1 MASILV
7 IGVGSTGLSAMEQAQ
22 QFFYEFTK
30 KNSPG
35 KHNSAFLFLETDS
48 NRKPQVTPNG
58 STDIVSCYLC
68 PQNITAT
75 LANWNGKYSWM
86 PTTADVLNTHSG
98 AAGQP
103 AYGRVALWDKEST
116 VRNNI
121 TQLYAQIG
129 GNSSTNIY
137 LVGSLTGGTGTGIF
151 LDLAYMIR
159 QITGNN
165 NIYGMF
171 MLPNKGDVGDH
182 TKDVMYE
189 NAYSSLK
196 SLDKYSKAE
205 PKTNKN
211 YQCVL
216 PGGTDI
222 SNLAAP
228 FYNVQFFTQDFSD
241 ATASMTTLG
250 QLVQSVGFNLAL
262 RMLDLSN
269 QNAPFQNLINARLVD
284 YTAHVP
290 NGIFSSIGMN
300 MFQYPEGLLE
310 EYFTTMQL
318 EETMLNRWA
327 DTVNYIDIH
336 GTSYAIA
343 TLASRIKIE
352 ATRFVH
358 ETIDS
363 AIAKC
368 KGGQMLGKST
378 FYVALDTEI
387 SNIQTDNYQAP
398 SLDNYLFSLL
408 DSNSKAPKFYAAI
421 SGQATN
427 LRDELIIA
435 IAKKIEEES
444 TNYQNITIVKMWIDG
459 ILKALEDL
467 VKDWRQ
473 KYKLDG
479 TPTGWNKCW
488 TKQFENRLAHGRWLY
503 AMIGAKRE
511 WYKEAID
518 GAANLCYFNAYIPMI
533 EQVYDAICNRNGI
546 SGLSSASGVAV
557 PTLHDLQEIMSR
569 VGILLN
575 PQHSD
580 SLVGRKNSI
589 YGQLTSNANPQINF
603 LYVGNTC
610 KDDVDAAIGLYH
622 ALPER
627 LSYKD
632 ISGDSLWK
640 FLLNPDGCNRI
651 RAIMIAQGLAY
662 IQQLSLF
669 ANTDIV
675 QIMQNLQ
682 PSHYAYNKVHN
693 LLTQVEGVI
702 RQDVP
707 AMISLSPT
715 EQFSVH
721 QCLKLIIASPL
732 PQNVGIAKLMEGTY
746 PVNTT
751 ASNYVQLPSMK
762 NTVVVYQEYGYLG
775 GDGKGGHKTFNPLI
789 HISYQEQVL
798 RAIKE
803 KLQSGNYEDSVR
815 LAYLD
820 KQTLIDVKNINIK

>member
-22 QFFYEFTK
+22 QFYYEFTK

-75 LANWNGKYSWM
+75 LTNWNGKYKWM
-86 PTTADVLNTHSG
+86 PSTAEVLNTHSG

-103 AYGRVALWDKEST
+103 AYGRVALWEKEST

-129 GNSSTNIY
+129 GNTSTNIY

-159 QITGNN
+159 QITGNT

-189 NAYSSLK
+189 NAFSSLRT
-196 SLDKYSKAE
+196 LDKFSKADVC
-205 PKTNKN
+205 TNEN
-211 YQCVL
+211 YNCVL

-222 SNLAAP
+222 SNQSAP

-241 ATASMTTLG
+241 ATASMTSLG
-250 QLVQSVGFNLAL
+250 QLVQSVGLNLAL
-262 RMLDLSN
+262 RMLDLTN
-269 QNAPFQNLINARLVD
+269 QAAPFQNLINARLVD
-284 YTAHVP
+284 YTSHVP

-310 EYFTTMQL
+310 EYFTTKQL
-318 EETMLNRWA
+318 EETMLTRWA
-327 DTVNYIDIH
+327 DTENYVDAH

-343 TLASRIKIE
+343 TLKSRIKLE
-352 ATRFVH
+352 ATKFVH
-358 ETIDS
+358 EVVD
-363 AIAKC
+363 AAVEKC
-368 KGGQMLGKST
+368 QGEQMLGRST
-378 FYVALDTEI
+378 FFAAVDAEI
-387 SNIQTDNYQAP
+387 DNIMTDNYQAP

-408 DSNSKAPKFYAAI
+408 DANSKAPKFYAAI

-435 IAKKIEEES
+435 IAKKIEDES
-444 TNYQNITIVKMWIDG
+444 TNYQNVSIVKMWIEN
-459 ILKALEDL
+459 IVKALEDL
-467 VKDWRQ
+467 VKDWQ
-473 KYKLDG
+473 KKYKLDG
-479 TPTGWNKCW
+479 TPVGWNKCW
-488 TKQFENRLAHGRWLY
+488 MKQYEDRIAHGKWFY
-503 AMIGAKRE
+503 TMIGAKRE
-511 WYKEAID
+511 WYKEAIT
-518 GAANLCYFNAYIPMI
+518 GAAKLCYFNAYIPMI
-533 EQVYDAICNRNGI
+533 EQVYDAIINRNGVLGI
-546 SGLSSASGVAV
+546 SSASGVKV
-557 PTLHDLQEIMSR
+557 PTLQDLKEIMSR

-589 YGQLTSNANPQINF
+589 YGQLTGNENPQINF
-603 LYVGNTC
+603 LYVGNSC
-610 KDDVDAAIGLYH
+610 KDDVEAATGKYH
-622 ALPER
+622 ALPKR
-627 LSYKD
+627 LAYPD
-632 ISGDSLWK
+632 ISGDSLWQ
-640 FLLNPDGCNRI
+640 FLLNPEGCNKI
-651 RAIMIAQGLAY
+651 RAIMIAQGLSF

-669 ANTDIV
+669 ANTDVV

-693 LLTQVEGVI
+693 LLTAVEDVI

-707 AMISLSPT
+707 AMVSLSKI
-715 EQFSVH
+715 EQFNVH
-721 QCLKLIIASPL
+721 QCLKLIVATPL
-732 PQNVGIAKLMEGTY
+732 PQNVGIAKLMADTY

-762 NTVVVYQEYGYLG
+762 NTVLVYQEYGYLG
-775 GDGKGGHKTFNPLI
+775 GDENGSHKTFNPLI
-789 HISYQEQVL
+789 HLSYQEQVL
-798 RAIKE
+798 KAIKS
-803 KLQSGNYEDSVR
+803 KIQGGNFDDSVR

-820 KQTLIDVKNINIK
+820 KQTLVDVKNVNIK